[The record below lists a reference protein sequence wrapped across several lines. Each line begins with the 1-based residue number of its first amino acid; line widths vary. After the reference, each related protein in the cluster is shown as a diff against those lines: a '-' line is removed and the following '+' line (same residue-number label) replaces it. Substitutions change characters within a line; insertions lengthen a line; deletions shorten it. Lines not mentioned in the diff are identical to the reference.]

1 METISVTLIIPG
13 TAASLKY
20 ERVKDLEF
28 PEDSVLTFTSRG
40 TRLRSNL
47 PYIIATEQEISN

>member
-20 ERVKDLEF
+20 DRVKDLDCKDGVIEF
-28 PEDSVLTFTSRG
+28 MNRG
-40 TRLRSNL
+40 TRLKSNL
-47 PYIIATEQEISN
+47 PYIIAYEQEISN